1 MDVLTLT
8 APDASMDK
16 ETHVCGGVWGGGK
29 ERGKEEKDSEIQRH
43 KGGAEKREREG
54 RDRQRH
60 RDIPVGRE

>member
-1 MDVLTLT
+1 MCV
-8 APDASMDK
+8 
-16 ETHVCGGVWGGGK
+16 VVGGGK